1 MNSINI
7 VGRLVRDVEER
18 ATRTGKQVLNFSIA
32 VDDFSGGS
40 KQSSFFDV
48 VAFDKPNLVAYLVKG
63 KRVGVSGRLSQSRWE
78 NQQGEKRSKVEII
91 ANHIDLL
98 DTYRDEP
105 QKVEAKVID
114 SGLYD
119 SDIPF

>member
-18 ATRTGKQVLNFSIA
+18 ATKTGKQVLNFSIA

-48 VAFDKPNLVAYLVKG
+48 VAFDKPNLVTYLVKG
-63 KRVGVSGRLSQSRWE
+63 KRVGVSGRLTQSRWQAQDGS
-78 NQQGEKRSKVEII
+78 NRSKVEII

-114 SGLYD
+114 AGLYD

>member
-114 SGLYD
+114 AGLYD